1 MKYSFILGKLGKEST
16 STSTASPADGGNA
29 AAAGDGDGSV
39 AGTTAT
45 GGDMAGDFVS
55 SERFADNFWSPDERC
70 ISVLM
75 HKLKSAKQ
83 TCSDVQQLV
92 ATRAGAEEELGK
104 RLAKLARA
112 ALGSE
117 EVGGLR
123 SALRTMRA
131 ELETNARAHSELARQ
146 LRGEIERP
154 LAAFMADQRDKRRA
168 QTTVIQKI
176 EAERNSLRSQLRKLQ
191 DKRRSD
197 TKKVGDLDLQ
207 VNGLQ
212 GVADP
217 KLRAKLDRV
226 QRQQRETEDEYRGAK
241 ARLRDVDRQWFN
253 SWRSACDVF
262 QRLEEQRIEYL
273 KTALWTYTN
282 LVSSSCVADDESM
295 ERLRQDLERVS
306 VADDIAEF
314 IHTFGTGA
322 PDPDLADGAA
332 DGDADADGDG
342 DAASHRH
349 STVSDD
355 AAPPSQP
362 VQQQQQ
368 QQAPTHVQRASTSA
382 SVSAIP
388 APDHAAYANRSAT
401 PSNAYASVSTGGGGT
416 ARSAS
421 IMAAHAAMARPQTQ
435 ESLRHPHQQQQQQH
449 QQQRPVSMHAVGGPP
464 PMQQQPQAQAQHIF
478 AGGSANWNSRPA
490 SSMQGSI
497 GANNTFRR
505 ASNNDM
511 YAMAA
516 GTPPPPQQQQQQPP
530 QQQFVQRTNSQMG
543 VYGAP
548 PMDPR
553 APSSVGMYRAADGSM
568 HAQQPPMSDASYA
581 MGGYVQPPH
590 LGSPRSRASTFNG
603 AQGSPHQQHIS
614 HAHHVSHSHTGQFGT
629 LTAATQMNIPQQP
642 HPNSAPSSPYQHAVN
657 ASSRPMSAAG
667 MHASPHAHAHVPP
680 MQYGAVGIVP
690 VAATPQNMYRSAT
703 PVQQQQPQQQYANSP
718 AMINRPPT
726 QMSQMHPMAA
736 KTANGGYQTPQPQ
749 QHHANSPAAAN
760 GAKTADSDKIL
771 FYVKVLYDYDAENE
785 KELTIRENDVISVF
799 AVSADGWWD
808 GEMTDRRTGRSV
820 QGTFPSNFT
829 EPISH

>member
-1 MKYSFILGKLGKEST
+1 MSYY
-16 STSTASPADGGNA
+16 NNN
-29 AAAGDGDGSV
+29 
-39 AGTTAT
+39 
-45 GGDMAGDFVS
+45 
-55 SERFADNFWSPDERC
+55 DNN
-70 ISVLM
+70 
-75 HKLKSAKQ
+75 
-83 TCSDVQQLV
+83 
-92 ATRAGAEEELGK
+92 
-104 RLAKLARA
+104 
-112 ALGSE
+112 
-117 EVGGLR
+117 EVGGFHVPQG
-123 SALRTMRA
+123 S
-131 ELETNARAHSELARQ
+131 
-146 LRGEIERP
+146 GY
-154 LAAFMADQRDKRRA
+154 A
-168 QTTVIQKI
+168 Q
-176 EAERNSLRSQLRKLQ
+176 
-191 DKRRSD
+191 
-197 TKKVGDLDLQ
+197 
-207 VNGLQ
+207 
-212 GVADP
+212 
-217 KLRAKLDRV
+217 
-226 QRQQRETEDEYRGAK
+226 
-241 ARLRDVDRQWFN
+241 
-253 SWRSACDVF
+253 
-262 QRLEEQRIEYL
+262 
-273 KTALWTYTN
+273 
-282 LVSSSCVADDESM
+282 DDETTDRAYNNAGPYGGNPYGNPTSPPGGFSGPGPNYNNNPYGNNNN
-295 ERLRQDLERVS
+295 QY
-306 VADDIAEF
+306 
-314 IHTFGTGA
+314 GNNNNGGYGNNNGGYGA
-322 PDPDLADGAA
+322 PSG
-332 DGDADADGDG
+332 
-342 DAASHRH
+342 
-349 STVSDD
+349 
-355 AAPPSQP
+355 PPSGYQAGP
-362 VQQQQQ
+362 RPQQGGG
-368 QQAPTHVQRASTSA
+368 
-382 SVSAIP
+382 
-388 APDHAAYANRSAT
+388 
-401 PSNAYASVSTGGGGT
+401 SNNNNGPYGGNTGGGGYG
-416 ARSAS
+416 
-421 IMAAHAAMARPQTQ
+421 
-435 ESLRHPHQQQQQQH
+435 QQQQH

-553 APSSVGMYRAADGSM
+553 APSSVGMYRAADGSV
-568 HAQQPPMSDASYA
+568 HAQQPPMADASYA

-703 PVQQQQPQQQYANSP
+703 PVQQQQPHQQYANSP
-718 AMINRPPT
+718 AMVNRPPT
-726 QMSQMHPMAA
+726 QMSQMHPMAS
-736 KTANGGYQTPQPQ
+736 KTVNGGYQTPQPQQQQPQ